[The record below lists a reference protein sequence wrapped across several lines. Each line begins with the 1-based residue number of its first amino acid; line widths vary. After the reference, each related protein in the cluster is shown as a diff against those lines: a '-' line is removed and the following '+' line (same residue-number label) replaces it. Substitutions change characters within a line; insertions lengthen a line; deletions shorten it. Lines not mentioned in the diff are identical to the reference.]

1 MLKDEAE
8 PPAAGGSQPPEA
20 SLGRL
25 DFDVS
30 DFFLFGSPLGLVLAM
45 RRTVLPGLD
54 GGWLGL
60 GPERPCVSGATRQ
73 ALQLGERGGGQGEV
87 GDGVGGHGGA
97 VSPDTPALA
106 DLTSP
111 FREAVSALLPP
122 SFPSAQADRPAA
134 ARSPVLS
141 PHVPRPTSV
150 PLHTVPAALDACPHC
165 SKLHAAVICPSRW
178 FRNDSEGARGWGT
191 SRVHTSGP
199 LEPRSHQR

>member
-30 DFFLFGSPLGLVLAM
+30 DFFLLGSPLGLVLAM

-60 GPERPCVSGATRQ
+60 GPERPCVSGAARQ

-87 GDGVGGHGGA
+87 GDGVGGHGGGQFPQIRQRWWI
-97 VSPDTPALA
+97 SRPH
-106 DLTSP
+106 
-111 FREAVSALLPP
+111 SALLPP

-134 ARSPVLS
+134 AGSPVLS
-141 PHVPRPTSV
+141 PRVPRPTSV
-150 PLHTVPAALDACPHC
+150 PLHTAPAALDACPHC

-178 FRNDSEGARGWGT
+178 SCGDSEGARGWGT
-191 SRVHTSGP
+191 SRVCTSGP
-199 LEPRSHQR
+199 LKPPSHQRSPT